1 MDIRFLGTHNTETK
15 SARLMSL
22 LIDGRLVLDAGS
34 ITSSLSLDEQLALK
48 AVVLTHGHYDHI
60 RDVPLLAMN
69 FYLNEAIVDIYSIDA
84 VRRVLSDCLM
94 NGEIYPD
101 FFSRPEDK
109 PTLRFNRIGAY
120 REIDVAGYRVLALP
134 TSHSIPSVGYQI
146 ADCDGHSIFYAGDT
160 GPGLGDIWADIKPE
174 VLIIEVTATNRF
186 EKFGRESKHLTPSL
200 LGEELVNFKKNN
212 GYLPRVLCV
221 HMNPLLE
228 KEIAE
233 EIALLSKELEC
244 DISLAYEG
252 MKVSL

>member
-15 SARLMSL
+15 STRLISL
-22 LIDGRLVLDAGS
+22 LIDEGLVLDAGS
-34 ITSSLSLDEQLALK
+34 ITSSLSLDEQLGLK

-69 FYLNEAIVDIYSIDA
+69 FYLSKSTVDIYSIDA
-84 VRRVLSDCLM
+84 VREVLSDSLM

-109 PTLRFNRIGAY
+109 PTLRFNRIEAY
-120 REIDVAGYRVLALP
+120 REIDIAGYRVLALP
-134 TSHSIPSVGYQI
+134 TSHSVTSVGYQI
-146 ADCDGHSIFYAGDT
+146 ADCDGHTIFYAGDT
-160 GPGLGDIWADIKPE
+160 GPGLGDIWADAKPE
-174 VLIIEVTATNRF
+174 LLIIEVTATNRF

-200 LGEELVNFKKNN
+200 LGEELISFKKSK

-221 HMNPLLE
+221 HMNPALE
-228 KEIAE
+228 KEITE
-233 EIALLSKELEC
+233 EITLLSRELKC
-244 DISLAYEG
+244 QISLAYEG